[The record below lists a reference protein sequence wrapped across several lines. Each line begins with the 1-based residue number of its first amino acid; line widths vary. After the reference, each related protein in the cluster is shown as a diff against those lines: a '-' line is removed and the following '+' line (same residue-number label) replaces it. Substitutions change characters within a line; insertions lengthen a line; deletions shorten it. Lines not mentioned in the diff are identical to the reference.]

1 MITLMVHAAAGPCIG
16 MDTACSSSLVAA
28 HLASTGL
35 VNGESS
41 SALAAGIN
49 LMLVPDTSINLARL
63 GALSPDGHSKTF
75 EASANGYA
83 RGEGCIVYGFART
96 RDAMQPGC
104 QAEAVLLGKA
114 FCSG

>member
-1 MITLMVHAAAGPCIG
+1 

-28 HLASTGL
+28 HLAATGL
-35 VNGESS
+35 MNGESS
-41 SALAAGIN
+41 FAMAAGIN
-49 LMLVPDTSINLARL
+49 LMLVPDTTINLARL

-96 RDAMQPGC
+96 ADAMRSGQQPKAVMLG
-104 QAEAVLLGKA
+104 EAPFLHIAGL
-114 FCSG
+114 